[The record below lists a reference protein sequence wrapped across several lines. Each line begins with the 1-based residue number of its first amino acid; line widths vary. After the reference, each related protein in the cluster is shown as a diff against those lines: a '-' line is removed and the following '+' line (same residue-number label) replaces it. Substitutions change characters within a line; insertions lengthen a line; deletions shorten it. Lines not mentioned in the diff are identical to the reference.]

1 MKLYCIEHENMFEA
15 KDGICGL
22 GHIDLFSISYDL
34 NEAPTTEY
42 DLDFC
47 CFPPDGEGW
56 ATCPPPEAPD
66 IELIAAFDRPYTV
79 DLLEYHAQT
88 MQEEAE
94 LLVEMITQEVY
105 D

>member
-1 MKLYCIEHENMFEA
+1 MKLYCIEHGKMFEA

-34 NEAPTTEY
+34 YEQLTTEY

-56 ATCPPPEAPD
+56 ATCPPPEVD
-66 IELIAAFDRPYTV
+66 IELIAAYDRPYTV
-79 DLLEYHAQT
+79 DLNQEQAEEEFVNVMVELEV
-88 MQEEAE
+88 M
-94 LLVEMITQEVY
+94 EV
-105 D
+105 